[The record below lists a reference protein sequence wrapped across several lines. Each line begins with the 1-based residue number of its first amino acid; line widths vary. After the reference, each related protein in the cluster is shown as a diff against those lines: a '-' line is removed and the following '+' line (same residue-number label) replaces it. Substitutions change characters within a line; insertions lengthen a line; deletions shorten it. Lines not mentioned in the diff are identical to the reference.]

1 MLYSLISAGLY
12 QLHDK
17 DKGVAAYASK
27 TLLPP
32 EKTAKKALLCTV
44 WAIQRF
50 SNYIGVQKV
59 IIETC
64 HQPITF
70 LNSQWIRDGVVT
82 NARIAPLLMTLQGWD
97 VEAKYAQNYKSSL
110 GNWWLKSLTKLFNGH
125 DVHLSRTERTA
136 TTATDKSQLLREECV

>member
-32 EKTAKKALLCTV
+32 EKTVKKALLCTV

-50 SNYIGVQKV
+50 SNYIGVQKAGALHG
-59 IIETC
+59 ESWTFHALPPQPFSGSSNPLSARHWRAHPC
-64 HQPITF
+64 LLPHCPIT
-70 LNSQWIRDGVVT
+70 SVC
-82 NARIAPLLMTLQGWD
+82 
-97 VEAKYAQNYKSSL
+97 Y
-110 GNWWLKSLTKLFNGH
+110 
-125 DVHLSRTERTA
+125 
-136 TTATDKSQLLREECV
+136 